1 MSRVDPAGEIR
12 RTEGCANPIRLC
24 GWRERIDPETG
35 ELMTRIATAR
45 QPGGVLLVPCRD
57 RRAAKCPS
65 CAETYRADA
74 FQLVA
79 SGLRGGKGVPE
90 SVAGHPVVMVT
101 LTAPSFGRVHTIR
114 DRDGGCPCGDRH
126 VAEDATLGSP
136 IDAKTYRYDEQAAW
150 NHLAPTL
157 WKRTAQAIRRR
168 LARELGVPRD
178 RLTELARVRFVKAC
192 EFQRRGV
199 VHFHVVIRVD
209 GPDDPATEPPA
220 QCTAAMLER
229 VVRSSVREIELQ
241 LAEAARPIRWGR
253 EIEVVPLDA
262 TEVGRAAGYI
272 AKYATKATETAAGG
286 AVIPRVR
293 SRREVVALQVPR
305 HAKQLVLA
313 AWRVGGAQG
322 LERARSWSHQFGY
335 GGHTLTKSRDY
346 SVTFTAL
353 RAARA
358 AWRAGT
364 SATCWTSAVVRGTL
378 VYTGRGYLTPEAAW
392 LAGGCPP
399 HGFGGRWP
407 PRVSEGLDGE
417 ST

>member
-1 MSRVDPAGEIR
+1 VTAIDAAREVQRV
-12 RTEGCANPIRLC
+12 EGCAYPIRLQ
-24 GWRERIDPETG
+24 GWRERIHPETG
-35 ELMTRIATAR
+35 ELLARVVSAR
-45 QPGGVLLVPCRD
+45 QPGGVLLVPCGD

-90 SVAGHPVVMVT
+90 SVAGHPAVMVT

-126 VAEDATLGSP
+126 SADDETLGSP
-136 IDAKTYRYDEQAAW
+136 IDPKTYRYHEQAAW

-157 WKRTAQAIRRR
+157 WKRTAQDIRRK

-178 RLTELARVRFVKAC
+178 RLGDVARVRFVKAA

-199 VHFHVVIRVD
+199 VHFHVVIRLD
-209 GPDDPATEPPA
+209 GPGDPGADPPPG
-220 QCTAAMLER
+220 CTAAMLER
-229 VVRSSVREIELQ
+229 IVRSATREIELQ
-241 LAEAARPIRWGR
+241 AEAGPIHWGR
-253 EIEVVPLDA
+253 EIVVVPLDA
-262 TEVGRAAGYI
+262 TEVGRAAGYV

-286 AVIPRVR
+286 VLIPRVR
-293 SRREVVALQVPR
+293 SRREVRALRVPP
-305 HAKQLVLA
+305 HAKQLVAA
-313 AWRVGGAQG
+313 AWRAGRAPG
-322 LERARSWSHQFGY
+322 LERARRWAHQFGY
-335 GGHTLTKSRDY
+335 GGHTVTKSRDY

-358 AWRAGT
+358 AWRAGRPE
-364 SATCWTSAVVRGTL
+364 SAWTSAVVRGTL
-378 VYTGRGYLTPEAAW
+378 VYTGRGYLTSAAAW
-392 LAGGCPP
+392 LAAACPAG
-399 HGFGGRWP
+399 GFGGRWP
-407 PRVSEGLDGE
+407 PRVSEAFDGE

>member
-1 MSRVDPAGEIR
+1 MP
-12 RTEGCANPIRLC
+12 C
-24 GWRERIDPETG
+24 G
-35 ELMTRIATAR
+35 
-45 QPGGVLLVPCRD
+45 D

-90 SVAGHPVVMVT
+90 SVSSHPAVMVT

-114 DRDGGCPCGDRH
+114 DRDGGCACGDH
-126 VAEDATLGSP
+126 HAPDDETLGSP
-136 IDAKTYRYDEQAAW
+136 IDPRRYRYDEQAAW

-178 RLTELARVRFVKAC
+178 RLNEVARVRFVKAC

-209 GPDDPATEPPA
+209 GPGDSGAEPPL
-220 QCTAAMLER
+220 QCTAAILER
-229 VVRSSVREIELQ
+229 VVRSTVREIEVWP
-241 LAEAARPIRWGR
+241 AELENASGQIRWGR
-253 EIEVVPLDA
+253 EIEVVLLDA
-262 TEVGRAAGYI
+262 VGAARAAGYI
-272 AKYATKATETAAGG
+272 AKYATKATEAAAGG
-286 AVIPRVR
+286 FLIPRVR
-293 SRREVVALQVPR
+293 SRREVLALRAPW

-313 AWRVGGAQG
+313 AWRAGRSQG
-322 LERARSWSHQFGY
+322 LERARRWAHQFGY

-346 SVTFTAL
+346 SVTFTTL

-358 AWRAGT
+358 AWRAGRPVT
-364 SATCWTSAVVRGTL
+364 SWTSAVVRGTL
-378 VYTGRGYLTPEAAW
+378 VYSGRGYLTPVAAW
-392 LAGGCPP
+392 LAGGCPS
-399 HGFGGRWP
+399 GEVGGRWP
-407 PRVSEGLDGE
+407 PKVSEGLDGE

>member
-1 MSRVDPAGEIR
+1 MTAIDAAREVRRV
-12 RTEGCANPIRLC
+12 EGCAYPIRLQ

-35 ELMTRIATAR
+35 ELLTRVVSAR
-45 QPGGVLLVPCRD
+45 HPGGVLLVPCGD

-90 SVAGHPVVMVT
+90 LVSGHPAVMVT

-114 DRDGGCPCGDRH
+114 DRDGGCTCGERH
-126 VAEDATLGSP
+126 AAEDEILGSP
-136 IDAKTYRYDEQAAW
+136 VDPKTYQYDEQATW
-150 NHLAPTL
+150 NHLSPTL

-178 RLTELARVRFVKAC
+178 RLNELARVRFVKAC

-209 GPDDPATEPPA
+209 GPGDPGADPPRE
-220 QCTAAMLER
+220 CTAAMLER
-229 VVRSSVREIELQ
+229 VVRSAAREIEFQ
-241 LAEAARPIRWGR
+241 AEARTIRWGR
-253 EIEVVPLDA
+253 EIVVVPLDA
-262 TEVGRAAGYI
+262 AEVGRAAGYV

-286 AVIPRVR
+286 VLIPRVR
-293 SRREVVALQVPR
+293 SRREIRALRLPP
-305 HAKQLVLA
+305 HAKQLVVA
-313 AWRVGGAQG
+313 AWRAGGVPG
-322 LERARSWSHQFGY
+322 LERARRWAHQFGY
-335 GGHTLTKSRDY
+335 GGHTVTKSSDY
-346 SVTFTAL
+346 SVTFAAL

-358 AWRAGT
+358 AWRAGRSV
-364 SATCWTSAVVRGTL
+364 SAWTSAVVRGML
-378 VYTGRGYLTPEAAW
+378 VYTGRGYLTPAAAW
-392 LAGGCPP
+392 LAAAYPSG
-399 HGFGGRWP
+399 GFGGRWP
-407 PRVSEGLDGE
+407 PRVSEAFHGE